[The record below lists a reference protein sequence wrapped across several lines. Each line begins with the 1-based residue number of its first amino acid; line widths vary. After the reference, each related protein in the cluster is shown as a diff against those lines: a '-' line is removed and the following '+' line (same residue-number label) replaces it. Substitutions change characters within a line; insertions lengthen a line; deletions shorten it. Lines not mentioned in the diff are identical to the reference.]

1 MGNTRVAGL
10 FVLAVIVVS
19 FAGCGNPTAGKPAA
33 EVSEA
38 LPIESSEAAG
48 QGASEE
54 NEAAAGVVYV
64 CTDNSGIDFEGYKV
78 TGPHVGGF
86 GKFVGTVTIP
96 DGDIEQARIR
106 VEIDMTST
114 YSDNPD
120 LTDRLLGKD
129 FFEIETYP
137 NASFVST
144 NIELFPDGTYGVTG
158 NLELHGITKG
168 ITFPAS
174 ITLEGGT
181 LRAEAEFTI
190 NRFDWDIT
198 YEGMADDLIR
208 KDVLI
213 VFEIEASAEGV

>member
-1 MGNTRVAGL
+1 MLNSRAAGL
-10 FVLAVIVVS
+10 FVLAAIVAS

-48 QGASEE
+48 QDESGGG
-54 NEAAAGVVYV
+54 EAAHGVVYA

-86 GKFVGTVTIP
+86 GEFEGTVTIP
-96 DGDIEQARIR
+96 DGDIEQARIK

-114 YSDNPD
+114 YSDHPD
-120 LTDRLLGKD
+120 LTDALLGKD
-129 FFEIETYP
+129 FFEVETYP

-174 ITLEGGT
+174 IDLEGGT

-198 YEGMADDLIR
+198 YKGMADDLIR
-208 KDVLI
+208 KEVLI
-213 VFEIEASAEGV
+213 VFEIEAAAEGG